1 MQGLEWQTHQ
11 AFHGRQGTMSANK
24 RHILDGA
31 TVGLGTKQLKHIT
44 MSASQHESNEDF
56 TNVETHESGPFPMRS
71 VACFEVGYLASS
83 FFRKTNTNKYELV
96 TATMSKTPKNGKPQ
110 SGTSISRRQ
119 YYLDDC
125 SPRRRPPSLLY
136 YLTTISVSRFWQL
149 TICGVAPA

>member
-1 MQGLEWQTHQ
+1 
-11 AFHGRQGTMSANK
+11 MSANK

-110 SGTSISRRQ
+110 RAQSGTISRRQ

-125 SPRRRPPSLLY
+125 SPRLY
-136 YLTTISVSRFWQL
+136 YLTTISVSRF
-149 TICGVAPA
+149 